1 MTLCF
6 IWHTLYSMPWPV
18 DFYED
23 ASGNAPVEEYLD
35 GLTEEQ
41 RAKCIGLIAK
51 LKEYGPTLPFPY
63 SSQVEGKLRELRTR
77 HGKTRLRILYFADA
91 NREFQLL
98 HGVVK
103 DTEKLERA
111 DIQKGQA
118 RMADHERRLKS
129 KKKER

>member
-1 MTLCF
+1 MA
-6 IWHTLYSMPWPV
+6 WPV

-23 ASGNAPVEEYLD
+23 AAGNAPVQEFLD

-41 RAKCIGLIAK
+41 RAKCFGLIK
-51 LKEYGPTLPFPY
+51 MLKEHGPTLPFPY

-103 DTEKLERA
+103 DTEKLEA
-111 DIQKGQA
+111 SDIQKGQT
-118 RMADHERRLKS
+118 RMADHEQRLRP
-129 KKKER
+129 KKKGR